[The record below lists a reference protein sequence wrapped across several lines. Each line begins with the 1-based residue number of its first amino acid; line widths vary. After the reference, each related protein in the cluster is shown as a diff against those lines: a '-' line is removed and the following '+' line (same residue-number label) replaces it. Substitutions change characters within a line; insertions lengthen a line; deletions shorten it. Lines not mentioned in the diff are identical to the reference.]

1 MPARHRLSRP
11 FVSRLT
17 TLAVVTILGLTMLA
31 PAATAR
37 PLERR
42 TACIDRTGAVG
53 RSNGHM
59 TRDVVRMSGADRL
72 TRWLERHPGAE
83 RRAKAQLAASPV
95 TIPVA
100 FHVIRKDTTVSGGDV
115 PRSRIDAQIAVL
127 NDAYGGTTGG
137 TDTSF
142 QFSLDSVDRT
152 TNAGW
157 FKLSQG
163 KERKMKQALK
173 IGGPETLNI
182 YSASLGRNLLGWSYL
197 AQDAQKV
204 GVLDGV
210 VVHYKSLPGGPWGT
224 DYSAGDTTTHEV
236 GHWLNLLHT
245 FEGGCTGSGD
255 LIADTPAEASAA
267 YRCPT
272 GRDTC
277 SSPGDDP
284 ITNFM
289 DYTYDSCMFK
299 FTSDQAIRMQEAWIA
314 YRAP

>member
-1 MPARHRLSRP
+1 MA
-11 FVSRLT
+11 
-17 TLAVVTILGLTMLA
+17 LAVVAFVALALVA

-37 PLERR
+37 PIDRGQ
-42 TACIDRTGAVG
+42 ACLDRTGVLG
-53 RSNGHM
+53 RASGHM
-59 TRDVVRMSGADRL
+59 TRDVVQMSGADRL
-72 TRWLERHPGAE
+72 SNWLERHPAAE
-83 RRAKAQLAASPV
+83 RQATAQLAAKPV

-100 FHVIRKDTTVSGGDV
+100 FHVIRKDTTVAGGNV
-115 PRSRIDAQIAVL
+115 PKSWITAQMAVL
-127 NDAYGGTTGG
+127 NDAYGGATGG
-137 TDTSF
+137 ADTAF
-142 QFSLDSVDRT
+142 QFSLSSLDRT
-152 TNAGW
+152 TNRGW
-157 FKLSQG
+157 FNLGQG

-173 IGGPETLNI
+173 VGGPETLNI
-182 YSASLGRNLLGWSYL
+182 YTANLGRNLLGWSYL

-245 FEGGCTGSGD
+245 FDGGCTGQGD
-255 LIADTPAEASAA
+255 YIADTPAEASPA
-267 YRCPT
+267 YQCPK

-277 SSPGDDP
+277 SAPGLDP

-289 DYTYDSCMFK
+289 DYTYDSCMYE
-299 FTSDQAIRMQEAWIA
+299 FTPDQAVRMQEAWLA

>member
-1 MPARHRLSRP
+1 MSARPRSARP
-11 FVSRLT
+11 SITRVATIAAVALLALT
-17 TLAVVTILGLTMLA
+17 AFA

-37 PLERR
+37 PIETR
-42 TACIDRTGAVG
+42 TACLDRPGAVG
-53 RSNGHM
+53 RSSGHA
-59 TRDVVRMSGADRL
+59 TRDVVELSGPDRL
-72 TRWLERHPGAE
+72 SRWLEHHPNAE
-83 RRAKAQLAASPV
+83 QRATVQLAASPV

-100 FHVIRKDTTVSGGDV
+100 FHVIRKDTTFAGGNV
-115 PRSRIDAQIAVL
+115 PKSAITAQIQVL
-127 NDAYGGTTGG
+127 NDSYAGTTGG
-137 TDTSF
+137 ADTSF
-142 QFSLDSVDRT
+142 QFSLQSVDRT

-182 YSASLGRNLLGWSYL
+182 YTANLGRNLLGWSYL

-210 VVHYKSLPGGPWGT
+210 VVHFRSLPGGPWGT

-255 LIADTPAEASAA
+255 SVDDTPAEASAA
-267 YRCPT
+267 YQCPV

-277 SSPGDDP
+277 SAKGLDP

-289 DYTYDSCMFK
+289 DYTYDSCMYQ
-299 FTSDQAIRMQEAWIA
+299 FTPDQAIRMQEAWIA